1 MKSGIGP
8 IDRCS
13 MDYLVQHL
21 LQTRARSD
29 AGREALV
36 DGATRLT
43 YAELETLS
51 NRLGNALGGM
61 GIRRGDRVATFFRKS
76 ADEVA
81 GIFAI
86 LKAGGVFVPVN
97 PLLLPPQVS
106 HILNDCRVT
115 AVITDPAGL
124 EFLRGTFASVESL
137 RFVLARGACGS
148 SEDRWRSVDLSPLL
162 AGGND
167 AAPPDLCLSIDL
179 ACIIYTSGSTGRSKG
194 VMLSHGNILASARLG
209 SSYLDNRLDDRI
221 LSILPF
227 SFDYGLFQLTSA
239 FLHGACLVLCTFRF
253 PGEIV
258 DLLRRERISG
268 LGGVPTL
275 WSLLTEKR
283 SPLHQGALPH
293 LRYITN
299 SGAALPQAVLRAL
312 RAALPGTRIYL
323 MYGMTEA
330 FRTTFLLPEEIDRR
344 PGSIGKP
351 LPDVEIYLVND
362 KGEACAEDEI
372 GELVHRGPTVSMGY
386 WGQPEATERMFR
398 PNPFAATELRHAE
411 RVCYSGDLVKR
422 DADGFLY
429 FVGRRDAQ
437 LKCSG
442 YRVSPTEVEEVLY
455 ETGLLREVAA
465 IGVPDDL
472 LGHTIQVFVS
482 PRDGREVRVEELL
495 DFCGRKMPR
504 YMIPR
509 RIDILDDLP
518 KTGSGKINY
527 PLLRQRAAALG
538 EPRGND

>member
-137 RFVLARGACGS
+137 RFVLARGARGS

-527 PLLRQRAAALG
+527 PLLRQRAAAPG
-538 EPRGND
+538 EPRVND